1 MEKRMKNVV
10 VISDLH
16 CGSVV
21 GLTPPKYQ
29 TGDFL
34 AEQDALWEAYTDAID
49 RFRENRG
56 NIHILLVNGDCID
69 GKASRWGATD
79 LITSKIHTQI
89 SMAAECIDY
98 AGADRIV
105 MTYGTPYHVGA
116 EEDFEKYL
124 ADMVGATIKSHAFL
138 EIDGVNFSL
147 KHKVG
152 ASTIPH
158 GRSTPVKR
166 ERLWD
171 MIWNVEKNQH
181 SLSDVII
188 RSHVHYFDYTGNSE
202 YLALT
207 TPALQCLGSKYGAR
221 MCAGVVDFGIVWF
234 QCEKGEYKW
243 GWDIAKVE
251 EQQDVVIK
259 L

>member
-1 MEKRMKNVV
+1 MKNVIT
-10 VISDLH
+10 ISDLH

-34 AEQDALWEAYTDAID
+34 AEQDALWNAYTDAID
-49 RFRENRG
+49 RFRDRYG
-56 NIHILLVNGDCID
+56 DIHVLLVNGDCID

-89 SMAAECIDY
+89 DMAAECIDY
-98 AGADRIV
+98 VDAETIV

-124 ADMVGATIKSHAFL
+124 ADKVGATIKSHAFL
-138 EIDGVNFSL
+138 EIEGVNFSL

-158 GRSTPVKR
+158 GRYTPVAR
-166 ERLWD
+166 EKVWD
-171 MIWNVEKNQH
+171 TIWSIDKDQH
-181 SLSDVII
+181 PLSDIII
-188 RSHVHYFDYTGNSE
+188 RSHVHYFSYCGNDSF
-202 YLALT
+202 LGLT
-207 TPALQCLGSKYGAR
+207 TPALQGLGSKYGAR
-221 MCAGVVDFGIVWF
+221 MCAGTVDFGIVWF
-234 QCEKGEYKW
+234 RCWRGEWKW
-243 GWDIAKVE
+243 GWDIVRVE
-251 EQQDVVIK
+251 EQKDKVIK